1 MIDLSRGCARFRPV
15 LVDFVD
21 RGEVR
26 PETGAALAHLDR
38 CSRCTEAIESTMLTI
53 TALRRIGDDAAAAA
67 GEPEGDAWPRLRVR
81 IERWRRRPAVMS
93 PLAGIA
99 MSFAIVAVLV
109 LPVRLG
115 GTLVGPVATFRP
127 APVSAATLVESRIEA
142 AYIAA
147 VRQAS
152 LAPASSL
159 GEGVPTAGSYPRLY
173 PDNYRPTRKEVGP
186 AEPTG
191 RPPEA
196 I

>member
-1 MIDLSRGCARFRPV
+1 MIDLTRACSRHRPV

-21 RGEVR
+21 RGDVR

-38 CSRCTEAIESTMLTI
+38 CMRCTEAIEATMLTI
-53 TALRRIGDDAAAAA
+53 TALRRLGDDAAAA
-67 GEPEGDAWPRLRVR
+67 EPASDAWPRLRVR
-81 IERWRRRPAVMS
+81 IQSWPRRPAIMS
-93 PLAGIA
+93 PLAGVA

-109 LPVRLG
+109 LPVRMG
-115 GTLVGPVATFRP
+115 GTLVGPVASPP
-127 APVSAATLVESRIEA
+127 ATTGGSINVADRRIEA

-147 VRQAS
+147 VRQGS
-152 LAPASSL
+152 LAPADTL
-159 GEGVPTAGSYPRLY
+159 QAAAGTVSSYPRIY
-173 PDNYRPTRKEVGP
+173 PDNIRPTRKEVGP

>member
-1 MIDLSRGCARFRPV
+1 MIDLGRGCNRFRPV

-21 RGEVR
+21 CGEVR

-38 CSRCTEAIESTMLTI
+38 CTRCTEAIESTMLTI

-67 GEPEGDAWPRLRVR
+67 DEPEADAWPRLRVR
-81 IERWRRRPAVMS
+81 IEGWRRRPVVMS
-93 PLAGIA
+93 PLSGIA
-99 MSFAIVAVLV
+99 MSFALVAVLV

-115 GTLVGPVATFRP
+115 GTLLGTVASPRP
-127 APVSAATLVESRIEA
+127 LTPAGATSVERRIEA
-142 AYIAA
+142 NYIAA
-147 VRQAS
+147 VRQGS
-152 LAPASSL
+152 LAVTEPADEAAS
-159 GEGVPTAGSYPRLY
+159 GTGSYPRIY
-173 PDNYRPTRKEVGP
+173 PDNYRPIRKEVGP

>member
-1 MIDLSRGCARFRPV
+1 MIDLNRSCVRYRPV

-26 PETGAALAHLDR
+26 PATAAALAHLDG
-38 CSRCTEAIESTMLTI
+38 CMRCTEVIESTMLTI
-53 TALRRIGDDAAAAA
+53 TALRRLGDEAASA
-67 GEPEGDAWPRLRVR
+67 EPRPDAWPRLRVR
-81 IERWRRRPAVMS
+81 IQRWRGRPATMS

-109 LPVRLG
+109 MPVRLG
-115 GTLVGPVATFRP
+115 GTLVGPIATP
-127 APVSAATLVESRIEA
+127 IGDGGSAASAADRQIEA
-142 AYIAA
+142 AYIAS
-147 VRQAS
+147 VHQRSVAS
-152 LAPASSL
+152 DDFDGL
-159 GEGVPTAGSYPRLY
+159 VGSVATYPRNY
-173 PDNYRPTRKEVGP
+173 PDNYRPPLKEVSP